1 MNRKEQLIIL
11 IEDFKGYVL
20 SILDNREKDL
30 KIWIN
35 NINTKNHNSLSTFI
49 GWMNKDIL
57 PIIQNKVQCINLL
70 IKQSEIKD
78 INNFTN
84 QNIDEIYN
92 YLIKICD
99 FFK

>member
-35 NINTKNHNSLSTFI
+35 KINTKNHNSLSTFI

-57 PIIQNKVQCINLL
+57 LIINNKAQCINLL

-78 INNFTN
+78 INNFTS

-92 YLIKICD
+92 YLVKICN
-99 FFK
+99 FF